1 MLDIKSKEY
10 EIMIEEMREGKKS
23 VKTPWKTAKYSFI

>member
-10 EIMIEEMREGKKS
+10 NTMIEEMRQGKEIINNFT
-23 VKTPWKTAKYSFI
+23 VEE